1 MSKDVNDID
10 FKDLEKYLPES
21 IFKLLDKRNATA
33 ILLDKLPEEWT
44 PEDVSP
50 RAGQP
55 KTIEQRLW
63 ELIGLSILNKY
74 GPHEALAIFMA
85 LYDHMLIAQEK
96 NKYRVHKG
104 MPLLWVSECFYRM
117 GFHVHTKRYLMLTLC
132 EDALTYN
139 EGEIDPDT
147 SGTYFRLVWLHG
159 IPDSEYQRYS
169 REIYSICLE
178 NPELS
183 LYPEWVLQEIDQD
196 WMTEYPSLDESSR
209 YFITKRYL
217 HQMIGR
223 LGEPTGKELER
234 LGSYLLSCIPD
245 FRATMRRRSRSTD
258 YDIVCAV
265 DGLNI
270 DFRSDIG
277 RYFVCECK
285 DLDKAADFSVL
296 AKFCRVLDSVK
307 CKFGIIFSTNGISGS
322 GRGTYAERE
331 QMKVFQD
338 RGLIIIVIDRDD
350 FRSLAEGL
358 NFVSLLRDKYEKV
371 RLDLL

>member
-147 SGTYFRLVWLHG
+147 S
-159 IPDSEYQRYS
+159 
-169 REIYSICLE
+169 
-178 NPELS
+178 
-183 LYPEWVLQEIDQD
+183 
-196 WMTEYPSLDESSR
+196 
-209 YFITKRYL
+209 
-217 HQMIGR
+217 
-223 LGEPTGKELER
+223 
-234 LGSYLLSCIPD
+234 
-245 FRATMRRRSRSTD
+245 
-258 YDIVCAV
+258 
-265 DGLNI
+265 
-270 DFRSDIG
+270 
-277 RYFVCECK
+277 
-285 DLDKAADFSVL
+285 
-296 AKFCRVLDSVK
+296 
-307 CKFGIIFSTNGISGS
+307 
-322 GRGTYAERE
+322 
-331 QMKVFQD
+331 
-338 RGLIIIVIDRDD
+338 
-350 FRSLAEGL
+350 
-358 NFVSLLRDKYEKV
+358 
-371 RLDLL
+371 